1 MFSVEMLQ
9 HYGALAGIGMILF
22 GIFQMKY
29 ALRCGRG

>member
-1 MFSVEMLQ
+1 MLSVELML
-9 HYGALAGIGMILF
+9 HYGALAGSGMILF